1 MAWVFL
7 LRHLSRHEFTDTSN
21 QKVHTFKLTERY
33 DEKNKNIE
41 NEVGYRKSR
50 IVHTDLAIL

>member
-1 MAWVFL
+1 MRL
-7 LRHLSRHEFTDTSN
+7 N
-21 QKVHTFKLTERY
+21 LTERY

-50 IVHTDLAIL
+50 IRQMHRNLSIP